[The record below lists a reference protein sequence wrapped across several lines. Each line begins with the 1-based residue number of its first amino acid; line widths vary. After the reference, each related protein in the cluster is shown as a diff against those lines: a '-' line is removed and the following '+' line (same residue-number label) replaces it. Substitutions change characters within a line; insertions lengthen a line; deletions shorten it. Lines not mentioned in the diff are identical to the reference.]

1 VALFQPTQ
9 TRRADAFARPA
20 RAASIRVPPNVWY
33 LGLTSF
39 LTDISSEMV
48 ASTLPAYL
56 VLHLGFTPM
65 AFGAIDGLY
74 QGVTGV
80 TRLLGGY
87 LADRFRRYKE
97 MAAIGYGLSA
107 LCKVFLLPASTV
119 ASIGAVIAVDRLGKG
134 IRTAPRDAIIGLSVD
149 RPRLGVAFGVHRA
162 LDTAGAALGPVVAF
176 AVLSAAP
183 RAFDAVFV
191 LSFAL
196 AVAGLAAVLLLVRN
210 PAAPPGDSSTRAT
223 LSEVFA
229 LGRSSRFWRLSF
241 GAMALALT
249 TISDGF
255 LYLVLQRDLGLSPAG
270 LPLMFAGTA
279 FCYFLVAVPVGW
291 AADRVGRRAIF
302 LCGYVVLF
310 AAYMSVLAPLSPGV
324 RVGALVSL
332 LGLYYGATDGVL
344 AALASATLPSTL
356 RGTGLGALTTSI
368 TLARLVGSVLF
379 GYLWTTRTMTF
390 AVLVFG
396 AALVAALVVVTFL
409 LRAMPDEGAA

>member
-1 VALFQPTQ
+1 
-9 TRRADAFARPA
+9 
-20 RAASIRVPPNVWY
+20 VWY

-74 QGVTGV
+74 QGVTGL

-87 LADRFRRYKE
+87 IADRFRRYKE

-107 LCKVFLLPASTV
+107 LCKLFLLPASSV
-119 ASIGAVIAVDRLGKG
+119 ASIGAVIAADRLGKG
-134 IRTAPRDAIIGLSVD
+134 IRTAPRDAIISLSVD
-149 RPRLGVAFGVHRA
+149 RTRLGVAFGVHRA

-176 AVLSAAP
+176 AVLAAAP

-191 LSFAL
+191 VSFAL

-210 PAAPPGDSSTRAT
+210 PDGTDGDSPAHAT
-223 LSEVFA
+223 LRDVLA
-229 LGRSSRFWRLSF
+229 LGRSSRFWTLSF
-241 GAMALALT
+241 GAMALALA

-255 LYLVLQRDLGLSPAG
+255 LYLVLQRDLGLNPAA

-279 FCYFLVAVPVGW
+279 FCYFLMAVPLGR
-291 AADRVGRRAIF
+291 AADRFGRPTIF
-302 LCGYVVLF
+302 LCGYMLLF
-310 AAYMSVLAPLSPGV
+310 FAYLAVLAPLPSSV
-324 RVGALVSL
+324 RIGGLIVL

-344 AALASATLPSTL
+344 AALASATLPSAL

-390 AVLVFG
+390 AVEVFG
-396 AALVAALVVVTFL
+396 AALLVALVLVTLVF
-409 LRAMPDEGAA
+409 RGMPAGEHTA

>member
-9 TRRADAFARPA
+9 TRRADAFTRPA
-20 RAASIRVPPNVWY
+20 AETWIRVPPNVWY

-56 VLHLGFTPM
+56 VLHLGFSPM

-74 QGVTGV
+74 QGVTGL
-80 TRLLGGY
+80 TRLLGGFI
-87 LADRFRRYKE
+87 ADRTRRYKE

-107 LCKVFLLPASTV
+107 ISKVFLLLAASV
-119 ASIGAVIAVDRLGKG
+119 GSIGSVIAADRLGKG

-162 LDTAGAALGPVVAF
+162 LDTAGAALGPIVAF
-176 AVLSAAP
+176 AILTAAP

-191 LSFAL
+191 SSFAL
-196 AVAGLAAVLLLVRN
+196 AVAGLAALLLLVRN
-210 PAAPPGDSSTRAT
+210 PDPAQGAPPERAT
-223 LSEVFA
+223 IAEVLA
-229 LGRSSRFWRLSF
+229 LGRSSRFWTLSF
-241 GAMALALT
+241 GAMALALA

-255 LYLVLQRDLGLSPAG
+255 LYLVLQRAVGLNPSA

-279 FCYFLVAVPVGW
+279 FCYFLVAVPLGR
-291 AADRVGRRAIF
+291 AADRFGRRAIF
-302 LCGYVVLF
+302 LCGYVVLLL
-310 AAYMSVLAPLSPGV
+310 AYLSVLTPLPSPL
-324 RVGALVSL
+324 RIGALVTL
-332 LGLYYGATDGVL
+332 LGAYYAATDGVL
-344 AALASATLPSTL
+344 AALASATLPATL

-379 GYLWTTRTMTF
+379 GYVWTTRTM
-390 AVLVFG
+390 AVAVQVFG
-396 AALVAALVVVTFL
+396 GALVVALVLVTFAF
-409 LRAMPDEGAA
+409 RAMPDEHDS